1 MDSSRAKTFQ
11 QMADELGIRHKLM
24 YTLREASRVTG
35 CHTTRC
41 ASSARRAACARS
53 CPRGARWGAWFAR
66 NGSSSGSRRERMASR
81 LLRCAAYIALLFAV
95 YALMPYVLR
104 AMLLA
109 ADGIRVVLG
118 MGSML

>member
-1 MDSSRAKTFQ
+1 
-11 QMADELGIRHKLM
+11 
-24 YTLREASRVTG
+24 
-35 CHTTRC
+35 
-41 ASSARRAACARS
+41 
-53 CPRGARWGAWFAR
+53 
-66 NGSSSGSRRERMASR
+66 MASR
-81 LLRCAAYIALLFAV
+81 LLKCAGFVVLLFAV

>member
-35 CHTTRC
+35 VPYDTLRIECKAGRL
-41 ASSARRAACARS
+41 RS
-53 CPRGARWGAWFAR
+53 QLPEGRKVGRMVRPEWVG
-66 NGSSSGSRRERMASR
+66 SGSRRERMASR

-109 ADGIRVVLG
+109 ADGIRVALG
-118 MGSML
+118 MGSVL